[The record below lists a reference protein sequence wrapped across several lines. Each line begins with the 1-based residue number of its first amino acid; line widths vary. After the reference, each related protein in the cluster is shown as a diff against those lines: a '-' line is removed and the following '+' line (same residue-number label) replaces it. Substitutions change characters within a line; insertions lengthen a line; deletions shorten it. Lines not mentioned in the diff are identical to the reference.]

1 MTNHPAVQPVLH
13 RSDVATL
20 RQFLRNEQNDVMAA
34 NSATDAEAAE
44 YVAGVQF
51 AIDALETMWR
61 AAVIVSEA
69 RAQAR
74 VVVDA
79 EVAEEE
85 C

>member
-1 MTNHPAVQPVLH
+1 MSRKSGKEPVLH
-13 RSDVATL
+13 RSDVVTL

-61 AAVIVSEA
+61 AAAIVA
-69 RAQAR
+69 
-74 VVVDA
+74 DA
-79 EVAEEE
+79 SDYAEGNNE
-85 C
+85 

>member
-1 MTNHPAVQPVLH
+1 MLH
-13 RSDVATL
+13 RSDVVTL

-69 RAQAR
+69 HAQD
-74 VVVDA
+74 VIVDA
-79 EVAEEE
+79 EVVEEE